1 MVCRHV
7 SVQLVMDT
15 FSKGLYKGIAHD
27 ANVALLKVCGE
38 YGFTT
43 EAIVQAIE
51 WCIRKKRG
59 ITLRVINIS

>member
-1 MVCRHV
+1 MSWHGMQTCV
-7 SVQLVMDT
+7 SAVGNGYL
-15 FSKGLYKGIAHD
+15 SKGLYKGIAHD

-51 WCIRKKRG
+51 WCIRKKKRG
-59 ITLRVINIS
+59 ITLGS